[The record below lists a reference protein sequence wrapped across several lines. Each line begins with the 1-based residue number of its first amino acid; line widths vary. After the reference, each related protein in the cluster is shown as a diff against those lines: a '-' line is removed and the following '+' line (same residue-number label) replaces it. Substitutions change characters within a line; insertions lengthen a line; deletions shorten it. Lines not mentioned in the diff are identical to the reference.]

1 MRRSFSLLMQER
13 LKEDS
18 DSVLLLG
25 DIGVFSFRNAFE
37 LCPDRVFNVGILE
50 QGMIGLAAGLAK
62 SGLNP
67 FVHTIAPF
75 LVERPLEQLKID
87 FGYQKLRGNFI
98 SVGASFDYSALGC
111 THHCPADVA
120 ILLGIPGFEIYV
132 PGTEDEFKSQFKQA
146 SGNDSASYFRLSE
159 ECNTKSFHHK
169 IGMSLVRTGE
179 KCTVLSV
186 GPTLDMV
193 EQACKEFDVEILYV
207 NSIYPF
213 DNEFLA
219 QHCKSGNIVIVE
231 PFYSGTINFLIT
243 KALIGRKISLV
254 NFGIPRAFIDE
265 YGSIDELK
273 EHLGFT
279 KDNLQKIILGLCGDS

>member
-1 MRRSFSLLMQER
+1 MRRTFSRLMQEK
-13 LKEDS
+13 LKEDI

-25 DIGVFSFRNAFE
+25 DIGVFSFRSAFDLYPE
-37 LCPDRVFNVGILE
+37 RVFNVGILE
-50 QGMIGLAAGLAK
+50 QSMIGLAAGLAK

-87 FGYQKLRGNFI
+87 FGYQKLKGNFI

-111 THHCPADVA
+111 THHCPADVTT
-120 ILLGIPGFEIYV
+120 LLGIPGFEIYV
-132 PGTEDEFKSQFKQA
+132 PGTEDEFIAQFNHA
-146 SGNDSASYFRLSE
+146 SGNNSASYFRLSE
-159 ECNTKSFHHK
+159 ESNTKSFHHK
-169 IGMSLVRTGE
+169 IGMSLVRAGE

-193 EQACKEFDVEILYV
+193 EEACQDHDVEIIYV

-213 DNEFLA
+213 DKEFLVE
-219 QHCKSGNIVIVE
+219 HCKSGKMLVVE

-243 KALIGRKISLV
+243 EALSGRNISLT
-254 NFGIPRAFIDE
+254 NFGIPRSFINE
-265 YGSIDELK
+265 YGSVHDLK
-273 EHLGFT
+273 MHIGFT
-279 KDNLQKIILGLCGDS
+279 SENLRKLIFGL